1 YLHIMSYVYH
11 RTSSCLCMSTLFP
24 YTTLFRSYPTIAV
37 GAQGDAGQPRLLIK
51 HRPRKRDLVLLGRLM
66 CVAGQAQLW
75 RYTVRKRIGII
86 RICSGTQLLFIG
98 ETIAV
103 AVRITVITNAV
114 TVKIA
119 PLGGIVWE
127 GIVRIRHAIP
137 VSIIIQGIR

>member
-1 YLHIMSYVYH
+1 SVSRYW
-11 RTSSCLCMSTLFP
+11 SSD
-24 YTTLFRSYPTIAV
+24 V
-37 GAQGDAGQPRLLIK
+37 
-51 HRPRKRDLVLLGRLM
+51 
-66 CVAGQAQLW
+66 
-75 RYTVRKRIGII
+75 
-86 RICSGTQLLFIG
+86 CSSDLLFIG

-137 VSIIIQGIR
+137 VSIIIQGIRNTITIEIRRRAAGIIGIKPKLFFEFITDAITVAIWITVIANAITIQIRPFGWI